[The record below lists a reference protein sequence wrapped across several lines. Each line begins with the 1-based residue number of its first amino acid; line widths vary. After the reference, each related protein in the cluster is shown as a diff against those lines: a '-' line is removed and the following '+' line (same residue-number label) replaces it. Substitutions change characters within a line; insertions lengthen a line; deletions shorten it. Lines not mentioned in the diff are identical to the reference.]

1 MKILLL
7 EDYVADA
14 DLIKRHLEQTIENCS
29 VKIVSSLKDARK
41 LLEQDHNF
49 QVALIDINLPD
60 GSGLELLFEIKNK
73 NCSMINI
80 VFTGSGDEE
89 LAVIALKSGADDFVV
104 KNFDFLY
111 NLSKSIQFQTI
122 NKATTKKQAGVK
134 IKVLYIEHHI
144 ADVDLTIRHF
154 KKYAPNFQFEHMV
167 DVAVFLDLL
176 NKDVTTIEP
185 YQLLLIDYK
194 LPKID
199 GLVLTK
205 IIRQKLKLDIPIVI
219 VTGHGNEE
227 IAIQALKLGA
237 NDYLVKRDDYINKM
251 PSLLQNA
258 YQYWLLKK
266 QQKELERSHQEY
278 KLFFEDDVTG
288 DFISTVDGYLEKC
301 NPAYLK
307 ILGYKTLEDLRK
319 KGVPSVYESL
329 EDRKEILRKVQKKG
343 RLVDYEFNLIRSDG
357 KIVHV
362 IANIIGIF
370 DRDKKLKAIKGYII
384 DNTERKIAVEGL
396 RKLSR
401 AVEQSP
407 ASIMITDFNG
417 IIEYVN
423 PKFCAISGYSVEEV
437 VGKKPNILKSGKTSI
452 DEYHNLWETILSGK
466 EWSGEFLNKRKD
478 GSTYWEQASITGI
491 KDAQGNVTH
500 LLAVKEDITQRKKFE
515 AELIAAKEKAEES
528 DRLKSA
534 FLANMSHEIRTPM
547 SGILGFSE
555 LLKTPQLSAE
565 KQQKYIEIIE
575 KSGKRMLSTINDI
588 MDISKIEAGLMTVS
602 LSEFNISEKSTDI
615 FNFFKLEAK
624 NKGLHLSINNKLKT
638 EEEIIITDKEKLY
651 SIMTN
656 LVKNAIKFTNTG
668 SIEFGFTVKNEKLE
682 FCIKDTG
689 IGIPKDRQ
697 AFIFDRFIQ
706 ADIEDKLVHQGSG
719 LGLAISKSY
728 VEMLGGEIWVISE
741 EGKGSEFYFSIPFKK
756 KM

>member
-1 MKILLL
+1 
-7 EDYVADA
+7 
-14 DLIKRHLEQTIENCS
+14 
-29 VKIVSSLKDARK
+29 
-41 LLEQDHNF
+41 
-49 QVALIDINLPD
+49 
-60 GSGLELLFEIKNK
+60 
-73 NCSMINI
+73 
-80 VFTGSGDEE
+80 
-89 LAVIALKSGADDFVV
+89 
-104 KNFDFLY
+104 
-111 NLSKSIQFQTI
+111 QTI